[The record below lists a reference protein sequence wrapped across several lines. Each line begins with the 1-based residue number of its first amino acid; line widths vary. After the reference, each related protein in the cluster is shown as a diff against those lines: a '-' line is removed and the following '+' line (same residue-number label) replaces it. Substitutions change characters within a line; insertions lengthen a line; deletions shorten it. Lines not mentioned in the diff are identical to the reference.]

1 MDKKIGKVRKIKE
14 IDDFRKISSLQEFKP
29 NLTAEITKII
39 TDLNKEFVNLSS
51 STAEQKPFYSK
62 KSAEFKHTIFH
73 SNNASKNKEINREMN
88 ADTWFQPK
96 LKITKIEKKEGTD
109 LVINEIRISLNK
121 LSNKN
126 FETQKKTIVELINKM
141 SKESDEKE
149 VDIKKI
155 SKMIFDIASSNKF
168 YSHLYADLYKILS
181 LEFSELNA
189 EIYDIMKKQRII
201 FEKMAFV
208 EKNGGEDYDFFCETN
223 KKNDTIRAMTTF
235 ISNLNKQCMIENDD
249 IIDFILFLEELVLK
263 YSQEKNKTNEIDEI
277 TENIYILIN
286 EHDEKLEKNKL
297 WEQVVNDIIKISQL
311 RKANPSTTISLSSR
325 SVFKYMDIID
335 VLFLKKK

>member
-1 MDKKIGKVRKIKE
+1 MATSLYYT

-39 TDLNKEFVNLSS
+39 TDLNKEFVNSAS
-51 STAEQKPFYSK
+51 STAEQKPFNSK
-62 KSAEFKHTIFH
+62 KPAEFKHTTFH
-73 SNNASKNKEINREMN
+73 SKNKETNREMN

-109 LVINEIRISLNK
+109 LIINEIRISLNK

-141 SKESDEKE
+141 LEESDEKE
-149 VDIKKI
+149 GDIKKI

-189 EIYDIMKKQRII
+189 EIYDIMKNQRMI
-201 FEKMAFV
+201 FEKMAFI

-223 KKNDTIRAMTTF
+223 KKNETIRAMTTF
-235 ISNLNKQCMIENDD
+235 ISNLNKQSMVENDD
-249 IIDFILFLEELVLK
+249 IIEFIMFLEELVLRYAK
-263 YSQEKNKTNEIDEI
+263 EENKTSEIDEI
-277 TENIYILIN
+277 TENLYILIN

-297 WEQVVNDIIKISQL
+297 WEQTVVHNIYKISQL
-311 RKANPSTTISLSSR
+311 KKNEAITTKSLSSR

-335 VLFLKKK
+335 KFFSKKK

>member
-1 MDKKIGKVRKIKE
+1 MATSLYYT

-29 NLTAEITKII
+29 ILTAEITKII

-51 STAEQKPFYSK
+51 STEQKPFYSK
-62 KSAEFKHTIFH
+62 KHAEFKHTTFH

-88 ADTWFQPK
+88 SDTWFQPK

-109 LVINEIRISLNK
+109 LIINEIRISLNK

-126 FETQKKTIVELINKM
+126 FETQKKTIVELIYKM
-141 SKESDEKE
+141 SEESDEKE
-149 VDIKKI
+149 GDIKKI

-189 EIYDIMKKQRII
+189 EIYDILKNQRMI
-201 FEKMAFV
+201 FEKMAFI

-223 KKNDTIRAMTTF
+223 KKNDTIRAMTAF

-249 IIDFILFLEELVLK
+249 IIEFIMFLEELVIK
-263 YSQEKNKTNEIDEI
+263 YSKEENKTNEIDEI
-277 TENIYILIN
+277 TENIYILFV
-286 EHDEKLEKNKL
+286 EHDEKLEKNDL
-297 WEQVVNDIIKISQL
+297 WEQVVHNINKISQL
-311 RKANPSTTISLSSR
+311 KKNEALTTKSLSSR

-335 VLFLKKK
+335 KFFSKKK